1 MIPKNQLIASALIAG
16 IIVIASSELSLG
28 ESTGINILI
37 VNKGEVKVKKENWKA
52 FQKASTGSL
61 LRPNDYL
68 GTKNK

>member
-37 VNKGEVKVKKENWKA
+37 VNTAFSTSIWDKMGTVSKV
-52 FQKASTGSL
+52 G
-61 LRPNDYL
+61 
-68 GTKNK
+68 